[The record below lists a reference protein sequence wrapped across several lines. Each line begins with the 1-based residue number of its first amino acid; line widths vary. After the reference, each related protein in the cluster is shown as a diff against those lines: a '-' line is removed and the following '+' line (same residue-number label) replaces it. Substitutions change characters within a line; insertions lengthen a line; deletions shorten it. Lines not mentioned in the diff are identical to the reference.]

1 MRPALFADRAA
12 RAGWL
17 HVRPRMPLN
26 GTLRS
31 WNDDRGYGFIAP
43 RDGGREIFVHVSAF
57 PRDGSRPTV
66 GESLVYELGSGKDGK
81 PQAVRVYRQALGKPS
96 EYPSPL
102 RRRSSRRSPIG
113 AVLGTLLVAAV
124 GAYGYK
130 SFSTRVSRLSEP
142 TPKVEV
148 AAPAP
153 IPAATSFRCDGRTH
167 CSQMT
172 SCEEA
177 TYFLRNCPGTQ
188 MDGNNDGVPCEKQWC
203 TGPFAR

>member
-81 PQAVRVYRQALGKPS
+81 PQAVRVYRQALQK
-96 EYPSPL
+96 PL
-102 RRRSSRRSPIG
+102 RVRSCVLLLPQKPLRVRSCVLLLPLSYVPSSVNPLRQPRRVRSCLLLLPLSYVPSRESIP
-113 AVLGTLLVAAV
+113 A
-124 GAYGYK
+124 
-130 SFSTRVSRLSEP
+130 P
-142 TPKVEV
+142 TP
-148 AAPAP
+148 
-153 IPAATSFRCDGRTH
+153 
-167 CSQMT
+167 
-172 SCEEA
+172 
-177 TYFLRNCPGTQ
+177 
-188 MDGNNDGVPCEKQWC
+188 
-203 TGPFAR
+203 